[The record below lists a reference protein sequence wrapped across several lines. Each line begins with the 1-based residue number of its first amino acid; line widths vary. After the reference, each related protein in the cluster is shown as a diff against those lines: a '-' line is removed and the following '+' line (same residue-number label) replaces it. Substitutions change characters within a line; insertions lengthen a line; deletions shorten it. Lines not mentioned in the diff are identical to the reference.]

1 MQGAVDAARKAL
13 GLPTGGRGGD
23 SCSTANTRGLSFLIC
38 KMKDLEKVISKV
50 PQAKKK
56 KKKLYNSL
64 GYWPSS
70 YRIHTGELFQ

>member
-23 SCSTANTRGLSFLIC
+23 FCSTTNTRGLSFLIC

-56 KKKLYNSL
+56 KKE
-64 GYWPSS
+64 
-70 YRIHTGELFQ
+70 II